1 MSCFE
6 LNSYCFTKKKK
17 KKKVMHKFL
26 DVWMCKYGITT
37 ESNSAKKHVSEL
49 PFRIQ
54 KQGVSILKII
64 RSFI

>member
-6 LNSYCFTKKKK
+6 LNSYCFTKKK

-37 ESNSAKKHVSEL
+37 ESNSAKTRLGITFPNSETRCQY
-49 PFRIQ
+49 P
-54 KQGVSILKII
+54 
-64 RSFI
+64 

>member
-37 ESNSAKKHVSEL
+37 ESNSAKNTSRNYLSEFRNKVS
-49 PFRIQ
+49 
-54 KQGVSILKII
+54 VSL
-64 RSFI
+64 R